1 MTDDSKVALAFSGG
15 LDTTVCVP
23 LLEEEYD
30 YDEVIGVTVDVGQPE
45 EEFAEAEETA
55 EALDLD
61 HYVVDATEAFAEQ
74 CLDAVKANATYQG
87 YPLGTALARPV
98 IAEAI
103 LEVAEDEDCDALAH
117 GCTGKG
123 NDQLRFEAVWRESD
137 LEVVAPV
144 RELGLTREWE
154 MEYAEELDLPVEG
167 GNEGDWSIDTNLWS
181 RSVEGADLEDPGY
194 VPPEEVYEWT
204 DAPGA
209 KGIGVGE
216 TENGAFETIE
226 ITFEQG
232 YPVAIDTVEETS
244 TSPQPPVEDGE
255 EMAAVELIEYLN
267 DLAGSHG
274 VGRTDVMEDRM
285 LGLKVRENYE
295 HPAATT
301 LLNAHESLEGLVLTQ
316 EERTF
321 KKQVDQQWAE
331 KAYEG
336 LLSAPLV
343 DALDGFIDATQEK
356 VTGTVTIKFE
366 GGQARPVG
374 RESDYAVYSE
384 SAASFNTESVGDIA
398 QGDATGVAKYH
409 GFQSRLA
416 NAAAKEVTVSEAKES
431 EKDAEAKKEEL
442 LADGGSDADG
452 SDAEGENGDSEEN

>member
-1 MTDDSKVALAFSGG
+1 MTRESKVALAFSGG

-23 LLEEEYD
+23 LLEAEYD
-30 YDEVIGVTVDVGQPE
+30 YDEVIGVTVDVGQPA
-45 EEFAEAEETA
+45 EEFDEAEETA

-61 HYVVDATEAFAEQ
+61 HHVVDAKDEFAHQ

-103 LEVAEDEDCDALAH
+103 LDVAEEEGCNGIAH

-123 NDQLRFEAVWRESD
+123 NDQLRFEAVWRESA
-137 LEVVAPV
+137 LEVIAPV

-154 MEYAEELDLPVEG
+154 MEYADQKDLPVES

-194 VPPEEVYEWT
+194 VPPEDVYEWT
-204 DAPGA
+204 DAPSGD
-209 KGIGVGE
+209 VE
-216 TENGAFETIE
+216 TTQIAFEE
-226 ITFEQG
+226 G
-232 YPVAIDTVEETS
+232 YPVAID
-244 TSPQPPVEDGE
+244 GE
-255 EMAAVELIEYLN
+255 ELPAVNLIEYLN
-267 DLAGSHG
+267 DLAGRHG
-274 VGRTDVMEDRM
+274 VGRTDMMEDRM

-301 LLNAHESLEGLVLTQ
+301 LLNAHEALEGLVLTE
-316 EERTF
+316 EERAF
-321 KKQVDQQWAE
+321 KKQGDQQWAE
-331 KAYEG
+331 KAYQG

-343 DALDGFIDATQEK
+343 DALDGFVEATQGK

-366 GGQARPVG
+366 GGQARPVA
-374 RESDYAVYSE
+374 RESEFAVYSE
-384 SAASFNTESVGDIA
+384 SAASFNTESVDGIA
-398 QGDATGVAKYH
+398 QDDATGVAKYH

-416 NAAAKEVTVSEAKES
+416 NGVANAAA
-431 EKDAEAKKEEL
+431 KDAEAKKDEL
-442 LADGGSDADG
+442 LADGSGESEGSDGDDG
-452 SDAEGENGDSEEN
+452 EESAEDQ